1 MTDNTLLYVAIA
13 LAVLA
18 LAVYKYSKHREAKFQ
33 EKKQAHIQKKIC
45 EDTVIIGNF
54 SDERLSLNLM
64 AMEAA
69 RKMNAVAEGHPAEE
83 KQTDFGSEW

>member
-33 EKKQAHIQKKIC
+33 EKKQAHIRKKIF
-45 EDTVIIGNF
+45 EDTAIISNF
-54 SDERLSLNLM
+54 VDERLSLNLM
-64 AMEAA
+64 ALDASRQMAA
-69 RKMNAVAEGHPAEE
+69 SASKSPNYGQ
-83 KQTDFGSEW
+83 KSD

>member
-33 EKKQAHIQKKIC
+33 EKKQAHIRKKIC
-45 EDTVIIGNF
+45 EDTAIISNF
-54 SDERLSLNLM
+54 VDERLSLNLM
-64 AMEAA
+64 AMDAA
-69 RKMNAVAEGHPAEE
+69 RQMAASASKSPNYGQ
-83 KQTDFGSEW
+83 KSD

>member
-33 EKKQAHIQKKIC
+33 EKKQAHIRKKIC
-45 EDTVIIGNF
+45 EDTAIISNF
-54 SDERLSLNLM
+54 GDERLSLNLM
-64 AMEAA
+64 ALDASRQMAA
-69 RKMNAVAEGHPAEE
+69 SASKSPNYGQ
-83 KQTDFGSEW
+83 KSD

>member
-33 EKKQAHIQKKIC
+33 EKKHDHIRKKIC
-45 EDTVIIGNF
+45 EDTAIISNF
-54 SDERLSLNLM
+54 VDERLSLNLM
-64 AMEAA
+64 ALDAA
-69 RKMNAVAEGHPAEE
+69 RQMAASASKSPNYGQ
-83 KQTDFGSEW
+83 KSD

>member
-33 EKKQAHIQKKIC
+33 EKKQAHTRKKIC
-45 EDTVIIGNF
+45 EDTAIISNF
-54 SDERLSLNLM
+54 VDERLSLNLM
-64 AMEAA
+64 ALDASRQMAA
-69 RKMNAVAEGHPAEE
+69 SASKSPNYGQ
-83 KQTDFGSEW
+83 KSD

>member
-33 EKKQAHIQKKIC
+33 EKKQAHVRKKIC
-45 EDTVIIGNF
+45 EDTAIISNF
-54 SDERLSLNLM
+54 QASFLLNHFNFLLL
-64 AMEAA
+64 
-69 RKMNAVAEGHPAEE
+69 V
-83 KQTDFGSEW
+83 